1 MDRKTILK
9 RRLDKLYGEFDLK
22 YLSPD
27 PLEFLHKFDKPE
39 DIEIVGLIASSLAYG
54 RVEGIRRSITKVM
67 DIIGW
72 KPFGFACSFDPK
84 KDTALFEGF
93 AHRFNTGRDIAALFL
108 FIRQMIE
115 GSGSIG
121 AFFTQGYN
129 HNDETIEKALVS
141 FSERTLALD
150 PSTLYAPGGELPKDA
165 GVRYFFPSPTGKS
178 ACKRLN
184 LYLRWMVRSG
194 DPLDFG
200 IWRGV
205 SPAKL
210 IIPLD
215 THIAR
220 ISANIGLTRR
230 KSADWR
236 MAEEITVSLREL
248 DPEDP
253 VKYDFSLCRLGILD
267 KCKRRHDPSMCEGC
281 LLKEICIL

>member
-1 MDRKTILK
+1 MDRKTLLK
-9 RRLDKLYGEFDLK
+9 RHLDKLYEEFDLK

-27 PLEFLHKFDKPE
+27 PLEFLHKFDRAE
-39 DIEIVGLIASSLAYG
+39 DIEIAGLIASSLAYG
-54 RVEGIRRSITKVM
+54 RVDRIRYSITKVL
-67 DIIGW
+67 DIVGW
-72 KPFGFACSFDPK
+72 KPFEFASSFDTK
-84 KDTALFEGF
+84 KDAYLFDGF
-93 AHRFNTGRDIAALFL
+93 VHRFNTGKDIAALFL
-108 FIRQMIE
+108 FIRLMIE

-121 AFFTQGYN
+121 AFFMEGYKRT
-129 HNDETIEKALVS
+129 DDTIKDALTS
-141 FSERTLALD
+141 FTERVLALS
-150 PSTLYAPGGELPKDA
+150 PSTIYAPDGELPKKA
-165 GVRYFFPSPTGKS
+165 GVRYFFPSPRGKS

-200 IWRGV
+200 LWRAV

-236 MAEEITVSLREL
+236 MAEEITASLREL

-267 KCKRRHDPSMCEGC
+267 KCSKRYDPAMCEGC
-281 LLKEICIL
+281 LLKAICIL